1 MWRILYH
8 PKIHSSYGVSEKKY
22 TIIHGYFNSYG
33 DVVHTYS
40 NLQLLNRTTWKK
52 FYEKQ
57 SFQMGKIEL
66 KNI

>member
-1 MWRILYH
+1 MWRILCH

-40 NLQLLNRTTWKK
+40 NLQLNRTTR
-52 FYEKQ
+52 EK
-57 SFQMGKIEL
+57 SL
-66 KNI
+66 